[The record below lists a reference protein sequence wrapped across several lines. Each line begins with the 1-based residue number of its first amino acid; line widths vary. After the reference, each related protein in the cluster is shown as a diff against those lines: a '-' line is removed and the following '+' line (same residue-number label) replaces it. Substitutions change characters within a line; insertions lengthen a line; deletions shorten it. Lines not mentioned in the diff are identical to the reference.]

1 MKKYIN
7 IIMGIVMFIV
17 TTALIGCIIYF
28 TNPSIV
34 SILLVCT
41 ISLVG
46 YVISYLFITNYLK

>member
-46 YVISYLFITNYLK
+46 YVISYLFITDNLN

>member
-28 TNPSIV
+28 TNPTILSIALICV
-34 SILLVCT
+34 
-41 ISLVG
+41 ISGVG
-46 YVISYLFITNYLK
+46 YIISYLFITDHLN